1 MIKLPTIALIASL
14 FLVSCGG
21 GGDSD
26 TTPPTIKV
34 ISPTE
39 NATIIGGNNIELNIE
54 ITDNRKNAATLP
66 KAVFS
71 WQSETTVKK
80 VDDNFSPWTIDF
92 TDAPITRSEVTKT
105 EDGYKYNITVSI
117 PTKTENEEYA
127 PPGRY
132 LLEVW
137 GATDN
142 AGNTTAR
149 EEGQKVS
156 FNIEFPPL

>member
-1 MIKLPTIALIASL
+1 MIKLSTAALIVSI
-14 FLVSCGG
+14 FLISCGG

-26 TTPPTIKV
+26 SIPPTIKV

-39 NATIIGGNNIELNIE
+39 NSTIIGGNNIELNIE

-80 VDDNFSPWTIDF
+80 VNDDFSPWTIDF
-92 TDAPITRSEVTKT
+92 TDAPINRSEVTKT
-105 EDGYKYNITVSI
+105 ENGYKYNITVSI
-117 PTKTENEEYA
+117 PTKTEDEKYA

-137 GATDN
+137 DAADN
-142 AGNTTAR
+142 AGNTTSR
-149 EEGQKVS
+149 EEGQKVY